1 MLDSRSEAQVVAP
14 IGGGEDAIGVE
25 LFAEAQEVFEMGQL
39 SAVVVPVMGRCR
51 GKGLAPMGP
60 EAERLEQAFDLYLA
74 QKTEYSEQHAATAA
88 FEQAWKTAHETY
100 MRLVRLGRI
109 LFRDDHAVFVKLTL
123 NEERKRT
130 FSGWLAQANTFFSN
144 LLSDQNALAKYDQYN
159 TPPTAINAAK
169 VLVDV
174 AEQANIIQAKET
186 GEAQQATKERDG
198 KMDALDSAMSEFYA
212 LAELACEDA
221 PELLEM
227 LDR

>member
-1 MLDSRSEAQVVAP
+1 MPAPYHSIEDRLNRYLTGLTNALDVPELQSRVALYGYTPDKLNQMLTQRQ
-14 IGGGEDAIGVE
+14 
-25 LFAEAQEVFEMGQL
+25 
-39 SAVVVPVMGRCR
+39 
-51 GKGLAPMGP
+51 
-60 EAERLEQAFDLYLA
+60 QAFDLYLA

-159 TPPTAINAAK
+159 TPPNAINAAK

>member
-1 MLDSRSEAQVVAP
+1 MPAPYHSIEDRLNRYLTGLTNALDVPELQSRVALYGYTPDKLNQMLTQRQ
-14 IGGGEDAIGVE
+14 
-25 LFAEAQEVFEMGQL
+25 
-39 SAVVVPVMGRCR
+39 
-51 GKGLAPMGP
+51 
-60 EAERLEQAFDLYLA
+60 QAFDLYLA

-159 TPPTAINAAK
+159 TPPNAINAAK

-186 GEAQQATKERDG
+186 GEAQQATKERDE

>member
-1 MLDSRSEAQVVAP
+1 MPAPYHSIEDRLNRYLTGLTNARDVPELQSRVALYGYIPDKLNQMLNKRQ
-14 IGGGEDAIGVE
+14 
-25 LFAEAQEVFEMGQL
+25 
-39 SAVVVPVMGRCR
+39 
-51 GKGLAPMGP
+51 
-60 EAERLEQAFDLYLA
+60 QAFDLYLA

-109 LFRDDHAVFVKLTL
+109 LFQDEHAVFVKLTL

-144 LLSDQNALAKYDQYN
+144 LLSDQNALTKYGQYN
-159 TPPTAINAAK
+159 TPLAAVNAAK
-169 VLVDV
+169 ALVNA

-186 GEAQQATKERDG
+186 GEAQQATRERDG
-198 KMDALDSAMSEFYA
+198 KMDALDSTMSEFYA

-221 PELLEM
+221 PDLLEM

>member
-1 MLDSRSEAQVVAP
+1 MPAPYHSIEDRLNRYLTGLTNALDVPELQSRVALYGYTPDKLNQMLTQRQ
-14 IGGGEDAIGVE
+14 
-25 LFAEAQEVFEMGQL
+25 
-39 SAVVVPVMGRCR
+39 
-51 GKGLAPMGP
+51 
-60 EAERLEQAFDLYLA
+60 QAFDLYLA

-198 KMDALDSAMSEFYA
+198 KMDALDSTMSEFYA

>member
-1 MLDSRSEAQVVAP
+1 MPAPYHSIEDRLNRYLTGLTNALDVPELQSRVALYGYTPDKLNQMLTQRQ
-14 IGGGEDAIGVE
+14 
-25 LFAEAQEVFEMGQL
+25 
-39 SAVVVPVMGRCR
+39 
-51 GKGLAPMGP
+51 
-60 EAERLEQAFDLYLA
+60 QAFDLYLA

-186 GEAQQATKERDG
+186 GEAQQATKERDE
-198 KMDALDSAMSEFYA
+198 KMDALDSTMSEFYA

>member
-1 MLDSRSEAQVVAP
+1 MPAPYHSIEDRLNRYLTGLTNARNVPELQSRVALYGYTPDKLNQMLTQRQ
-14 IGGGEDAIGVE
+14 
-25 LFAEAQEVFEMGQL
+25 
-39 SAVVVPVMGRCR
+39 
-51 GKGLAPMGP
+51 
-60 EAERLEQAFDLYLA
+60 QAFDLYLA

-159 TPPTAINAAK
+159 TPPNAINAAK

>member
-1 MLDSRSEAQVVAP
+1 MPAPYHSIEDRLNRYLTGLTNARNVPELQSRVALYGYTPNKLNQMLNKRQ
-14 IGGGEDAIGVE
+14 
-25 LFAEAQEVFEMGQL
+25 
-39 SAVVVPVMGRCR
+39 
-51 GKGLAPMGP
+51 
-60 EAERLEQAFDLYLA
+60 QAFDLYLA
-74 QKTEYSEQHAATAA
+74 QKTEYSEQHAATET

-109 LFRDDHAVFVKLTL
+109 IFRDEHAIFIKLTL
-123 NEERKRT
+123 NEERKRS

-144 LLSDQNALAKYDQYN
+144 LLSDQNALTKYGQYN
-159 TPPTAINAAK
+159 TPLAAVNAAK
-169 VLVDV
+169 ALVNA

-186 GEAQQATKERDG
+186 GEAQQATKERDE

-221 PELLEM
+221 PDLLEM

>member
-1 MLDSRSEAQVVAP
+1 MPAPYHSIEDRLNRYLTGLTNARDVPELQSRVALYGYTPDKLNQMLTQRQ
-14 IGGGEDAIGVE
+14 
-25 LFAEAQEVFEMGQL
+25 
-39 SAVVVPVMGRCR
+39 
-51 GKGLAPMGP
+51 
-60 EAERLEQAFDLYLA
+60 QAFDLYLA

-109 LFRDDHAVFVKLTL
+109 IFRDEHAIFIKLTL
-123 NEERKRT
+123 NEERKRS

-144 LLSDQNALAKYDQYN
+144 LLSDQNALTKYGQYN
-159 TPPTAINAAK
+159 TPLAAVNAAK
-169 VLVDV
+169 ALVNA

-186 GEAQQATKERDG
+186 GEAQQATKERDE

-221 PELLEM
+221 PDLLKM
-227 LDR
+227 LDL

>member
-1 MLDSRSEAQVVAP
+1 MPAPYHSIEDRLNRYLTGLTNALDVPELQSRVALYGYTPDKLNQMLTQRQ
-14 IGGGEDAIGVE
+14 
-25 LFAEAQEVFEMGQL
+25 
-39 SAVVVPVMGRCR
+39 
-51 GKGLAPMGP
+51 
-60 EAERLEQAFDLYLA
+60 QAFDLYLA

-159 TPPTAINAAK
+159 TPPNAINAAK

-198 KMDALDSAMSEFYA
+198 KMDALDSTMSEFYA

>member
-1 MLDSRSEAQVVAP
+1 MPAPYHSIEDRLNRYLTGLTNALDVPELQSRVALYGYTPDKLNQMLTQRQ
-14 IGGGEDAIGVE
+14 
-25 LFAEAQEVFEMGQL
+25 
-39 SAVVVPVMGRCR
+39 
-51 GKGLAPMGP
+51 
-60 EAERLEQAFDLYLA
+60 QAFDLYLA

>member
-1 MLDSRSEAQVVAP
+1 MPAPYHSIEDRLNRYLTGLTNALDVPELQSRVALYGYTPDKLNQMLTQRQ
-14 IGGGEDAIGVE
+14 
-25 LFAEAQEVFEMGQL
+25 
-39 SAVVVPVMGRCR
+39 
-51 GKGLAPMGP
+51 
-60 EAERLEQAFDLYLA
+60 QAFDLYLA
-74 QKTEYSEQHAATAA
+74 QKTEYSEQHAATTA

-198 KMDALDSAMSEFYA
+198 KMDALDSTMSEFYA

>member
-1 MLDSRSEAQVVAP
+1 MPAPYHSIEDSLNRYLTGLTNALDVPELQSRVALYGYTPDKLNQMLTQRQ
-14 IGGGEDAIGVE
+14 
-25 LFAEAQEVFEMGQL
+25 
-39 SAVVVPVMGRCR
+39 
-51 GKGLAPMGP
+51 
-60 EAERLEQAFDLYLA
+60 QAFDLYLA

>member
-1 MLDSRSEAQVVAP
+1 MPAPYHSIEDRLNRYLTGLTNALDVPELQSRVALYGYTPDKLNQMLTQRQ
-14 IGGGEDAIGVE
+14 
-25 LFAEAQEVFEMGQL
+25 
-39 SAVVVPVMGRCR
+39 
-51 GKGLAPMGP
+51 
-60 EAERLEQAFDLYLA
+60 QAFDLYLA

-186 GEAQQATKERDG
+186 GEAQQATRERDG

>member
-1 MLDSRSEAQVVAP
+1 MPAPYHSIEDRLNRYLTGLTNARDVPELQSRVALYGYTPDKLNQMLTQRQ
-14 IGGGEDAIGVE
+14 
-25 LFAEAQEVFEMGQL
+25 
-39 SAVVVPVMGRCR
+39 
-51 GKGLAPMGP
+51 
-60 EAERLEQAFDLYLA
+60 QAFDLYLA

-109 LFRDDHAVFVKLTL
+109 IFRDEHAIFIKLTL
-123 NEERKRT
+123 NEERKRS

-144 LLSDQNALAKYDQYN
+144 LLSDQNALTKYGQYN
-159 TPPTAINAAK
+159 TPLAAVNAAK
-169 VLVDV
+169 ALVNA

-186 GEAQQATKERDG
+186 GEAQQATKERDE

-221 PELLEM
+221 PDLLQM